1 MEASENRSARAS
13 GNRLKIGV
21 ISDLHLGGKWGT
33 PLEDDSFRQ
42 ANEAIEKILQAKAQ
56 LILVLGDIFDT
67 RIPRQEVWARA
78 MRILALPLS
87 VGKSDLKFREA
98 VGKKPE
104 EISKISMMGVPV
116 VALHGN
122 HERRVKGLINPVE
135 ALEAAGFLIHLHA
148 NAVVFDTPAGRLAI
162 HGLSN
167 VPERHAKN
175 VLSVWNPR
183 PIDGA
188 HNILILHQAIGQ
200 YVYSSE
206 ESPSLSLEDLPR
218 GFDIYLCGHVHCR
231 AEAQAHGRPLLI
243 PGSLVRTQLLQ
254 AEAQLPKGFYLMEIG
269 EGIRY
274 EFVELQNVR
283 DFYYEEMK
291 FENADVAKLNSG
303 VRSKLNELLQKPRRN
318 PDQLPLVR
326 LKLKGTLAK
335 GVSRGDFEQTLIAN
349 EFADRA
355 IVYID
360 KDELTAPGVEEKVKF
375 LRDLREHHQPVDE
388 MAMRLLEV
396 NLREMGYNQMLDFRM
411 IYDLVAEDRLDEAFS
426 KVIELSQKMA
436 EGELRV
442 RKS

>member
-1 MEASENRSARAS
+1 MEANESRPARTCK
-13 GNRLKIGV
+13 NCLKIGV
-21 ISDLHLGGKWGT
+21 ISDLHLGSKWGT
-33 PLEDDSFRQ
+33 QLENDSFRQ
-42 ANEAIEKILQAKAQ
+42 ANEAIEKMLQAKVQ

-87 VGKSDLKFREA
+87 GEKSNLKFVEA
-98 VGKKPE
+98 IGKKPE

-116 VALHGN
+116 VAIHGN
-122 HERRVKGLINPVE
+122 HERRVRGLINPVE

-148 NAVVFDTPAGRLAI
+148 NAIVFDTQVGKLAL
-162 HGLSN
+162 HGMSN

-183 PIDGA
+183 PVDGA
-188 HNILILHQAIGQ
+188 YNVLMLHQAIGQ

-206 ESPSLSLEDLPR
+206 ESPSLSLEDLPKD
-218 GFDIYLCGHVHCR
+218 FDIYLCGHVHCR
-231 AEAQAHGRPLLI
+231 AETQVYGKPLLI

-254 AEAQLPKGFYLMEIG
+254 AEAQLSKGFYLIEIG
-269 EGIRY
+269 EGIKH
-274 EFVELQNVR
+274 EFIELRSMR
-283 DFYYEEMK
+283 DFYYEEISFK
-291 FENADVAKLNSG
+291 SADVAKLNAG
-303 VRSKLNELLQKPRRN
+303 VRSKLNELLQKSRRN
-318 PDQLPLVR
+318 PNQLPLVR
-326 LKLKGTLAK
+326 LKLKGTLAA

-349 EFADRA
+349 EFADKA

-360 KDELTAPGVEEKVKF
+360 KDDLTAPGVEEKVKF

-388 MAMRLLEV
+388 MAMRLLEE
-396 NLREMGYNQMLDFRM
+396 NLREMGYNQLLDFRM

-426 KVIELSQKMA
+426 KVIDLSQKMA
-436 EGELRV
+436 ESELKV